1 MEASEVYPHFVVTCD
16 YRRRDA
22 PMVVARYACD
32 DTQDVWMH
40 SGRSRV
46 RVEYLDG
53 NARGWWHRHEH
64 GGLKPSERPRVHYEM
79 FCGAS
84 VTPRCP
90 VRPFR
95 TDADEL
101 QNPFATLLVA
111 GSRKMLFHNG
121 FRQGHRPQD
130 HRHPRRSTDRAGT
143 AERSAAAPIVT
154 RC

>member
-32 DTQDVWMH
+32 DTQHVWMH

-111 GSRKMLFHNG
+111 GSRKMLSTTASG
-121 FRQGHRPQD
+121 KVTGRKITVTLAGRQTARARLNEVL
-130 HRHPRRSTDRAGT
+130 RHQS
-143 AERSAAAPIVT
+143 
-154 RC
+154 